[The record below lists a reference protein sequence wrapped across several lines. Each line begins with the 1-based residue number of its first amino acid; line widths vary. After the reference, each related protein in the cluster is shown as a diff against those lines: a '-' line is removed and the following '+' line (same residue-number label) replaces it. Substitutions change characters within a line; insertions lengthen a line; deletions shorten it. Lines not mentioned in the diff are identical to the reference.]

1 MPDHEQFH
9 PKTSVNFRAIVAIY
23 TPRISEMMFH
33 QSQVLRFDRARPCTS
48 ISSPLRSIKRLSTIN
63 RSFGADKAASESL
76 SSEQGAMQTEWKW
89 EQSDDS
95 VKSYAALASVLAIG
109 AIPQVQTNAVADL
122 PYFISLAICTL
133 YIGSHKALTT
143 DQRQMINM
151 GTGAFAPVA
160 ASISLFGIYL
170 LLKYLPD
177 LDIQTLLNAYFFL
190 LGSFAVS
197 SASVPLFRKVFSDS
211 VGRQSIHLDLPE
223 GLLLDQEGKSIKEAN
238 IAPSDLVAVMLSLAI
253 AGIDV
258 TNSQNFTANNLLAA
272 LIASDILQLVG
283 LRSFRTAGLML
294 GGLCAYDIFW
304 VFGSPSA
311 IGENVM
317 MKVATSDIITGPMR
331 LLYPRLPG
339 GTGEAA
345 DFPFSLLGL
354 GDIAVPG
361 LLACLALRYDSS
373 RVVDMKSRADA
384 AGHAMLDALA
394 ALGPTSTGRE
404 RADAA
409 SDAASL
415 AYDRVADKEGM
426 QRDLTVTEGSDG
438 GSRVSVSEAVLQQR
452 PYFSAV
458 VVSYIIGLLMA
469 FAANNITH
477 LGQPAL
483 LYIVPMT
490 LGSVLV
496 TAAQRDEIY
505 RIWTFTDVPSF
516 GMPEERLRKAD
527 ELEKNKQ
534 GNLTKS

>member
-1 MPDHEQFH
+1 M
-9 PKTSVNFRAIVAIY
+9 
-23 TPRISEMMFH
+23 
-33 QSQVLRFDRARPCTS
+33 
-48 ISSPLRSIKRLSTIN
+48 KRLRIIN
-63 RSFGADKAASESL
+63 RSVGADQASESL
-76 SSEQGAMQTEWKW
+76 SSEQGAMQTTNGNGNGNWKW

-95 VKSYAALASVLAIG
+95 VKSYAALVSVLAIG

-197 SASVPLFRKVFSDS
+197 SASVPLFRKVLSDYP

-223 GLLLDQEGKSIKEAN
+223 WLLLDQEGKSIKEVN

-258 TNSQNFTANNLLAA
+258 TSSQNFTANNLLAA

-283 LRSFRTAGLML
+283 LRSFRTASLML
-294 GGLCAYDIFW
+294 GGLCAYDVFW

-339 GTGEAA
+339 GTGEAT

-384 AGHAMLDALA
+384 AGQAMLDALA
-394 ALGPTSTGRE
+394 ALGPTSSGRE

-415 AYDRVADKEGM
+415 AYDRVADK
-426 QRDLTVTEGSDG
+426 RDLTVTEGSDG
-438 GSRVSVSEAVLQQR
+438 SSRVPVSEAVLQQR
-452 PYFSAV
+452 PYFNAV

-496 TAAQRDEIY
+496 TAAQRDEFY

-527 ELEKNKQ
+527 ELEKVKQ
-534 GNLTKS
+534 ELHP